1 MSYILEHT
9 TLGFCWWDLPALI
22 VLILVIVVFA
32 WKHHDMKKQ
41 EKDLED
47 QIAELYADDTAQMD
61 SESETIENEDP
72 PSAEKSAD
80 GGFFLV
86 FHYF

>member
-9 TLGFCWWDLPALI
+9 TLGFCWWDLPTLI

-61 SESETIENEDP
+61 SESETI
-72 PSAEKSAD
+72 
-80 GGFFLV
+80 
-86 FHYF
+86 

>member
-9 TLGFCWWDLPALI
+9 VLGFCWWDLPAVI
-22 VLILVIVVFA
+22 VLIVVIAGFV

-47 QIAELYADDTAQMD
+47 QIAELYANDTVEMD
-61 SESETIENEDP
+61 NQ
-72 PSAEKSAD
+72 A
-80 GGFFLV
+80 
-86 FHYF
+86 

>member
-1 MSYILEHT
+1 MKVASRSV
-9 TLGFCWWDLPALI
+9 LGFCWWDLPALI

-61 SESETIENEDP
+61 SESETI
-72 PSAEKSAD
+72 
-80 GGFFLV
+80 
-86 FHYF
+86 

>member
-9 TLGFCWWDLPALI
+9 TLGFCWWDLLALI
-22 VLILVIVVFA
+22 VLIVIIVVFA
-32 WKHHDMKKQ
+32 WKRHDMKKQ

-61 SESETIENEDP
+61 SESETI
-72 PSAEKSAD
+72 
-80 GGFFLV
+80 
-86 FHYF
+86 

>member
-9 TLGFCWWDLPALI
+9 TLGFCQWDLLALI
-22 VLILVIVVFA
+22 VLIVIIVVFA
-32 WKHHDMKKQ
+32 WKRHDMKKQ

-61 SESETIENEDP
+61 SESETI
-72 PSAEKSAD
+72 
-80 GGFFLV
+80 
-86 FHYF
+86 

>member
-9 TLGFCWWDLPALI
+9 TLGFCWWDLLALI
-22 VLILVIVVFA
+22 VLIVIIVVFA

-47 QIAELYADDTAQMD
+47 QIAELYADDTAQMN
-61 SESETIENEDP
+61 SESETI
-72 PSAEKSAD
+72 
-80 GGFFLV
+80 
-86 FHYF
+86 

>member
-41 EKDLED
+41 RKGSGGSD
-47 QIAELYADDTAQMD
+47 QLRLYADDTAQMD
-61 SESETIENEDP
+61 SESETI
-72 PSAEKSAD
+72 
-80 GGFFLV
+80 
-86 FHYF
+86 

>member
-9 TLGFCWWDLPALI
+9 MLGFCWWDLPALF
-22 VLILVIVVFA
+22 ILIVVIAAFF

-47 QIAELYADDTAQMD
+47 QISKLYADDAVPL
-61 SESETIENEDP
+61 E
-72 PSAEKSAD
+72 
-80 GGFFLV
+80 GGRA
-86 FHYF
+86 

>member
-32 WKHHDMKKQ
+32 WKHH
-41 EKDLED
+41 ED

-61 SESETIENEDP
+61 SESETI
-72 PSAEKSAD
+72 
-80 GGFFLV
+80 
-86 FHYF
+86 